1 MRINVYISSTG
12 FCSRREAD
20 RFVETGR
27 VAVNGV
33 KAVIGMDVAE
43 GDKVTVD
50 GKPVKHDRPT
60 VYIAFNK
67 PAGIETTTELKKKDN
82 IISYIGHKDRIFPI
96 GRLDKDTTGLILLT
110 NDGQIVNRIL
120 RAENAHEKEYVV
132 TVDIP
137 IDEAFV
143 RDMQAGVVIYNPVK
157 HEKTTTLPC
166 QVIPFDATTFR
177 IIITQGLNLQI
188 RRMCETLGRHVVSL
202 TRIRVMNVMLGS
214 LPEGVWRNLS
224 AAETAGLMKM
234 LESASSANG
243 KK

>member
-20 RFVETGR
+20 RYVETGR

-50 GKPVKHDRPT
+50 GKPLKHDRPT
-60 VYIAFNK
+60 VYIAFHK
-67 PAGIETTTELKKKDN
+67 PAGIETTTDEKKKDN
-82 IISYIGHKDRIFPI
+82 IISYIGHKERIFPI

-132 TVDIP
+132 TVDAP
-137 IDEAFV
+137 VDEAFV
-143 RDMQAGVVIYNPVK
+143 RDMQAGVVIYNPVR

-166 QVIPFDATTFR
+166 KVIPFDAVTFR

-188 RRMCETLGRHVVSL
+188 RRMCEALGRHVVSL

-234 LESASSANG
+234 LESPSSANG